1 MKGVVAKIYKQGRM
15 QQKNEGTRLI
25 AQNKKARHEYEILE
39 TLEAGMAL
47 MGSEVK
53 SLREGKVSF
62 KDSYVR
68 FSGEGAA
75 LVGLYIAPYAHAV
88 HTGHEPE
95 RVRRLLLHSH
105 QINAWAGKTAQKGLT
120 VVPLRMYW
128 KGGRAKVELALVRGK
143 KSHDQRQDLK
153 RRAMERD
160 MARGE

>member
-1 MKGVVAKIYKQGRM
+1 MKPRT
-15 QQKNEGTRLI
+15 EGTRLI

-68 FSGEGAA
+68 FAGDGAV
-75 LVGLYIAPYAHAV
+75 LVGLYISPYVHAV

-95 RVRRLLLHSH
+95 RERRLLLHKH

-128 KGGRAKVELALVRGK
+128 KGGRAKVELALARGK
-143 KSHDQRQDLK
+143 KVYDQREDLK
-153 RRAMERD
+153 RRTMEREL
-160 MARGE
+160 ARGE

>member
-1 MKGVVAKIYKQGRM
+1 MKSKF
-15 QQKNEGTRLI
+15 EGTRLI
-25 AQNKKARHEYEILE
+25 SQNKKVRREYEVLE

-68 FSGEGAA
+68 FSRDGAV
-75 LVGLYIAPYAHAV
+75 LVGLHVSPYVHAV

-95 RVRRLLLHSH
+95 RERRLLMHRH
-105 QINAWAGKTAQKGLT
+105 QILAWSEKTSQKGLT
-120 VVPLRMYW
+120 VVPLRIYW
-128 KGGRAKVELALVRGK
+128 KGGRAKVELALARGK
-143 KSHDQRQDLK
+143 KVYDRREDLK
-153 RRAMERD
+153 KRAMERD

>member
-1 MKGVVAKIYKQGRM
+1 MKPKS
-15 QQKNEGTRLI
+15 EGTRLI
-25 AQNKKARHEYEILE
+25 AQNKRARYEYEILE

-53 SLREGKVSF
+53 SMREGKVSF
-62 KDSYVR
+62 KDCYVR
-68 FSGEGAA
+68 FSNDAA
-75 LVGLYIAPYAHAV
+75 VLVGLYVAPYAHAV

-95 RVRRLLLHSH
+95 RERRLLLHKH
-105 QINAWAGKTAQKGLT
+105 QITAWAGKSAQKGLT

-128 KGGRAKVELALVRGK
+128 KGGRAKVEIALARGK
-143 KSHDQRQDLK
+143 KVHDQREDLK

>member
-1 MKGVVAKIYKQGRM
+1 MT
-15 QQKNEGTRLI
+15 QKSEGTRLI
-25 AQNKKARHEYEILE
+25 AQNKKARHEYEILD
-39 TLEAGMAL
+39 TLEAGMVL

-68 FSGEGAA
+68 FYGDGAV
-75 LVGLYIAPYAHAV
+75 LVGLHISPYAHAV

-95 RVRRLLLHSH
+95 RERRLLLHRR
-105 QINAWAGKTAQKGLT
+105 QINAWAGKSAQKGLT

-128 KGGRAKVELALVRGK
+128 KDGRAKVELALARGK
-143 KSHDQRQDLK
+143 KTYDKREDLK

-160 MARGE
+160 IARLS

>member
-1 MKGVVAKIYKQGRM
+1 MNPKTQGMLLMAR
-15 QQKNEGTRLI
+15 
-25 AQNKKARHEYEILE
+25 NKKARHEYEILE
-39 TLEAGMAL
+39 TLEAGMSL

-68 FSGEGAA
+68 FSCDGAV
-75 LVGLYIAPYAHAV
+75 LVGLYIAPYMHAV

-95 RVRRLLLHSH
+95 RERRLLLHKR
-105 QINAWAGKTAQKGLT
+105 QIEAWSGKTSQKGLT
-120 VVPLRMYW
+120 VVPLRLYW
-128 KGGRAKVELALVRGK
+128 KGGRAKVELALARGK
-143 KSHDQRQDLK
+143 KVHDQREDLK

>member
-1 MKGVVAKIYKQGRM
+1 MTPESK
-15 QQKNEGTRLI
+15 GTRLI
-25 AQNKKARHEYEILE
+25 AQNKKARHEYEILD
-39 TLEAGMAL
+39 TLEAGMVL

-68 FSGEGAA
+68 FSGDGAV
-75 LVGLYIAPYAHAV
+75 LVGLHIPPYAHAV

-95 RVRRLLLHSH
+95 RERRLLLHKH
-105 QINAWAGKTAQKGLT
+105 QISAWAGKTAQKGLT

-128 KGGRAKVELALVRGK
+128 KDGRAKVEVALARGK
-143 KSHDQRQDLK
+143 KTYDQREDLK

>member
-1 MKGVVAKIYKQGRM
+1 MITKTGGV
-15 QQKNEGTRLI
+15 RLI

-68 FSGEGAA
+68 FSGDGAV
-75 LVGLYIAPYAHAV
+75 LVGLYIPPYAHAA

-95 RVRRLLLHSH
+95 RDRALLLHKH
-105 QINAWAGKTAQKGLT
+105 QMAAWAGKTAQKGFT
-120 VVPLRMYW
+120 VVPLRLYW
-128 KGGRAKVELALVRGK
+128 KAGRAKVELALARGRK
-143 KSHDQRQDLK
+143 THDQREVLK
-153 RRAMERD
+153 RRAVERD